1 MRGKRWEVKDKRAVS
16 ERCQKPP
23 AEHIYLTLFP
33 LIHVN
38 CVHFLSIML
47 SHKMAVATIMALS
60 ATNIV
65 ILIVV
70 ILSFFKWNIQPASRR
85 RLFLI
90 FLLSCN
96 LFTIAVIPEILFTSL
111 ILILQTAE
119 NSFFYQWTIFYLIG
133 EQSFLPY
140 STNPCF
146 KEPVSWTFSLPQIYF
161 FAKHFTVLTMQR

>member
-1 MRGKRWEVKDKRAVS
+1 MSEAARRA
-16 ERCQKPP
+16 
-23 AEHIYLTLFP
+23 YLPNFVFSNSCELRS
-33 LIHVN
+33 LSLNHVVTQDG
-38 CVHFLSIML
+38 CCHHHGAQR
-47 SHKMAVATIMALS
+47 HKHCHTHS
-60 ATNIV
+60 CYPF
-65 ILIVV
+65 
-70 ILSFFKWNIQPASRR
+70 FFKWNIQPASRR
-85 RLFLI
+85 RLLI

-146 KEPVSWTFSLPQIYF
+146 KEPVSWTFSLPQIYL
-161 FAKHFTVLTMQR
+161 FAKHFSVLTMQR